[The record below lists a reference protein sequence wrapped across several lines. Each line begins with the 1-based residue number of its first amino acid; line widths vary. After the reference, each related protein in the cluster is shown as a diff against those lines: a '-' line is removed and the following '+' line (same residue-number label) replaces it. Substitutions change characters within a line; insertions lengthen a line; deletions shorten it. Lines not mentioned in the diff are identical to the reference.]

1 MNTHNLSEGYIVENL
16 SSEDLVKITE
26 EVGAVKKGNLCTVQ
40 IEEQRNGE
48 LSLYGVWENSYEWVE
63 DYQNSGGVWSY
74 FDPEHYIRILE
85 NEFLRRGL
93 FATNVKK
100 A

>member
-16 SSEDLVKITE
+16 GSEDLFKITE
-26 EVGAVKKGNLCTVQ
+26 EVGAVQEGNLCTVQ
-40 IEEQRNGE
+40 IEEQRNGK

-63 DYQNSGGVWSY
+63 NYHNSGGVWSY
-74 FDPEHYIRILE
+74 FWPEHYIQIVEDELK
-85 NEFLRRGL
+85 RRGL
-93 FATNVKK
+93 FAVNVRK

>member
-26 EVGAVKKGNLCTVQ
+26 EVGAVQEGNLCTVQ

-63 DYQNSGGVWSY
+63 NYHNSGGVWSY
-74 FDPEHYIRILE
+74 HRPEHFIQIVEDELK
-85 NEFLRRGL
+85 RRGL
-93 FATNVKK
+93 FAVNVKK